1 MVHPRPAKQ
10 GLPPHLGAH
19 DAPTPALKKGSA
31 ILPTLPLQDA
41 SGDFTQSA
49 PGLLMRSK
57 YWRALRRPSW
67 MVGTLPAISIQ
78 STSGNFAQ
86 SALLVRNQ
94 KLRRL
99 VPVSRRAREI
109 PSMPGTSPHLRSE
122 ALQTTPIL
130 GPFLIVASIAQRYLL
145 RTCRGSPLTPMPP
158 AGGNRGLSR
167 IGKGGT

>member
-19 DAPTPALKKGSA
+19 DAPTSSLKKGSA

-41 SGDFTQSA
+41 SGDLTKSA

-57 YWRALRRPSW
+57 YWRALRRLSW
-67 MVGTLPAISIQ
+67 IVGTLPAISIQ
-78 STSGNFAQ
+78 STSGNFAK

-94 KLRRL
+94 TLRHL
-99 VPVSRRAREI
+99 IPVSHRASGISSVRN
-109 PSMPGTSPHLRSE
+109 
-122 ALQTTPIL
+122 TTPSVANI
-130 GPFLIVASIAQRYLL
+130 FASIAQRYLL

-158 AGGNRGLSR
+158 AGGSCGLGR
-167 IGKGGT
+167 TEKGGT